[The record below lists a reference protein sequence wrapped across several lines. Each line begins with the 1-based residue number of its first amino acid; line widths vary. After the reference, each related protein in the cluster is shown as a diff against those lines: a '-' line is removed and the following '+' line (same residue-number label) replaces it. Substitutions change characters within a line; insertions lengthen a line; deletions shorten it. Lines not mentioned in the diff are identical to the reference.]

1 MSLWIMINL
10 KNVMKVFAYY
20 GKDES
25 FYKYFRILRLQHKKI
40 DCLVQSKYIQLDV
53 SDCHFC

>member
-1 MSLWIMINL
+1 MINL
-10 KNVMKVFAYY
+10 KNAMKVFAYY
-20 GKDES
+20 GQGEC
-25 FYKYFRILRLQHKKI
+25 FYKYFRVLRLQRQEI